1 MSAIMTSKGRV
12 LTLFFGLLLVLS
24 VSVFAQNGEY
34 AIRDARIVPVTG
46 PVIPKGSVHI
56 KDGKIVAVGER
67 ISIPG
72 TAKVIDGKGL
82 SVYPGL
88 IDSGTTL
95 GLEEIGSIQE
105 TQDKTE
111 LGDFNSNVK
120 VIVAVNIHSE
130 LIPVSRA
137 NGITTVLTS
146 PSGRLISG
154 QAALINLDG
163 WTWQE
168 MALKPTVAMA
178 MEYPRLGGGGRRGGG
193 GGFQQFAQQ
202 GADAARQAA
211 QRQIDALKAKL
222 DEAVAYLQAKDARAK
237 DATLPKRSTDLAL
250 EALIP
255 VIKGEMPVL
264 MQANTAAEIRG
275 AIEIADKYKLKL
287 IITGADEA
295 EKVAPLLKEKNIPV
309 IIGPV
314 TEVPNREDEG
324 YDRNYGQAAALEKA
338 GVRFVFKTSDAAYV
352 RNLPYQPGTAAAF
365 GLSKDEALKSVTIYP
380 AQVFGVDKLIG
391 SIEVGKIANIIVTD
405 GDPLEFRTNTKYMFI
420 NGKPVDLSSRHTKLY
435 DKFNSRPQQD

>member
-1 MSAIMTSKGRV
+1 MNAMLISKGRAGA
-12 LTLFFGLLLVLS
+12 LFFGLLLLFS

-34 AIRDARIVPVTG
+34 AIRDARIVPVVG
-46 PVIPKGSVHI
+46 PVIAKGSVHI

-67 ISIPG
+67 ISIPS
-72 TAKVIDGKGL
+72 TAKVIDGRGL

-105 TQDKTE
+105 TKDITE
-111 LGDFNSNVK
+111 LGDFNANAK
-120 VIVAVNIHSE
+120 AIVAVNIHSE

-146 PSGRLISG
+146 PGGRLISG

-163 WTWQE
+163 WSWQE
-168 MALKPTVAMA
+168 MALKAAAAME

-193 GGFQQFAQQ
+193 GGGFQFAQQ
-202 GADAARQAA
+202 GADAARLAA
-211 QRQIDALKAKL
+211 QRQVDSLKAKL
-222 DEAVAYLQAKDARAK
+222 DEALAYSQAKDARAK
-237 DATLPKRSTDLAL
+237 DASLPKRNTDLVL

-255 VIKGEMPVL
+255 VVKGEMPVL

-275 AIEIADKYKLKL
+275 AIELADKYKLKL

-314 TEVPNREDEG
+314 TEVPTREDEG
-324 YDRNYGQAAALEKA
+324 YDLNYSQAAALEKA

-365 GLSKDEALKSVTIYP
+365 GLSRDEALKSVTIYP

-420 NGKPVDLSSRHTKLY
+420 NGKPVDLASRHTKLY

>member
-1 MSAIMTSKGRV
+1 MNAMMKSRGRQIASF
-12 LTLFFGLLLVLS
+12 LGLLFLLS
-24 VSVFAQNGEY
+24 MSVFAQNGEY
-34 AIRDARIVPVTG
+34 AIRDARIVPVVG
-46 PVIPKGSVHI
+46 PVIAKGSVHI

-72 TAKVIDGKGL
+72 SAKVIDGKGL

-105 TQDKTE
+105 TRDITE
-111 LGDFNSNVK
+111 LGDFNPNAK
-120 VIVAVNIHSE
+120 AIVAVNPHSE

-137 NGITTVLTS
+137 NGITTVITS
-146 PSGRLISG
+146 PGGRLVSG
-154 QAALINLDG
+154 QAAMINLDG

-168 MALKPTVAMA
+168 MALKPYVAME

-193 GGFQQFAQQ
+193 GFGQFGQQ
-202 GADAARQAA
+202 GGDAARTAA
-211 QRQIDALKAKL
+211 QRQVDALKAKL
-222 DEAVAYLQAKDARAK
+222 DEAIAYSQAKEARAK
-237 DATLPKRSTDLAL
+237 DPSLPRRATDLVL

-255 VIKGEMPVL
+255 VVKGEMPVL

-275 AIEIADKYKLKL
+275 AIELADKYKFKL
-287 IITGADEA
+287 IITGAGEA
-295 EKVAPLLKEKNIPV
+295 EKVASLLKEKNVPV

-314 TEVPNREDEG
+314 TEVPAREDEG
-324 YDRNYGQAAALEKA
+324 YDRNFAQAAALEKA
-338 GVRFVFKTSDAAYV
+338 GVRFVFKTADAAYV

-365 GLSKDEALKSVTIYP
+365 GLSRDEALKAVTIYP
-380 AQVFGVDKLIG
+380 AQVFGVDKLVG

>member
-1 MSAIMTSKGRV
+1 M
-12 LTLFFGLLLVLS
+12 
-24 VSVFAQNGEY
+24 SVFAQNGEY
-34 AIRDARIVPVTG
+34 AIRDARIVPVVG
-46 PVIPKGSVHI
+46 PVIAKGSVHI

-72 TAKVIDGKGL
+72 SAKVIDGRGL

-105 TQDKTE
+105 TKDITE
-111 LGDFNSNVK
+111 LGDFNPNAKAV
-120 VIVAVNIHSE
+120 VAVNPHSE

-137 NGITTVLTS
+137 NGITTVITS
-146 PSGRLISG
+146 PGGRLISG

-168 MALKPTVAMA
+168 MALKPYVAME

-193 GGFQQFAQQ
+193 GFGQFGQQ
-202 GADAARQAA
+202 GGGDAARQAA
-211 QRQIDALKAKL
+211 QRQVDALKAKL
-222 DEAVAYLQAKDARAK
+222 DEAIAYSQAKEARAK
-237 DATLPKRSTDLAL
+237 DPSLPKRQTDLVL

-275 AIEIADKYKLKL
+275 AIEIADKYKFKL

-295 EKVAPLLKEKNIPV
+295 EKVASLLKEKNVPV

-324 YDRNYGQAAALEKA
+324 YDRNYAQAAALEKA
-338 GVRFVFKTSDAAYV
+338 GVRFIFKTADAAYV

-380 AQVFGVDKLIG
+380 AQVFGVDKLVG
-391 SIEVGKIANIIVTD
+391 SIEVGKIANVIVTD
-405 GDPLEFRTNTKYMFI
+405 GDPLEFRTSTKYMFI

-435 DKFNSRPQQD
+435 DKFNNRPQQD